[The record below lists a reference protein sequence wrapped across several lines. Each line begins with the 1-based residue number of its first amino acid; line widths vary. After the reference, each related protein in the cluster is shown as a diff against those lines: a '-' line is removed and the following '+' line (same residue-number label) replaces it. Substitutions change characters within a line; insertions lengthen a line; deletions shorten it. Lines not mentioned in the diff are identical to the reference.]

1 MSEAPVL
8 FVLAGPNGAG
18 KSSIGGA
25 FYRSIGRDYFNPDE
39 VTRQI
44 LLSNNSLDPQQANSL
59 AWQLNVRMLREA
71 ITRRTSYAFE
81 TTLGGNTI
89 TALLRQ
95 GIQAGLRLHLW
106 YAGLDSPE
114 RHLARVAARVA
125 RGGHDIPEAKV
136 RERYRSSLLNLI
148 QLAPLTHRLQVFD
161 NSIEAIDA
169 MPEPKLVLAVSAGR
183 IDTPA
188 TLDALRATPDWAQPV
203 VARAFEVFEAPAATR
218 R

>member
-25 FYRSIGRDYFNPDE
+25 FYRSIGREYVNPDE

-44 LLSNNSLDPQQANSL
+44 LSDNASLDPGQANSL

-71 ITRRTSYAFE
+71 ISRRTSYAFE
-81 TTLGGNTI
+81 TTLGGSTI

-95 GIQAGLRLHLW
+95 GVKAGLRLHLW

-148 QLAPLTHRLQVFD
+148 QLLPLTHRLQVYD
-161 NSIEAIDA
+161 NSIEAANA
-169 MPEPKLVLAVSAGR
+169 MPEPKLVLAVNAGR
-183 IDTPA
+183 IDAPA
-188 TLDALRATPDWAQPV
+188 TLDALRSTPEWAQPV
-203 VARAFEVFEAPAATR
+203 VARAFEVFQDR
-218 R
+218 

>member
-8 FVLAGPNGAG
+8 FVPG

-44 LLSNNSLDPQQANSL
+44 LLSNNKLDPQQANSL

-71 ITRRTSYAFE
+71 IGRRTSYAFE

-114 RHLARVAARVA
+114 RHLARIAARVA

-136 RERYRSSLLNLI
+136 RDRSSLLNLI
-148 QLAPLTHRLQVFD
+148 QLIPLAHRLQVYD
-161 NSIEAIDA
+161 NSIEAVDA

-188 TLDALRATPDWAQPV
+188 TLAALRATPDWAKPV
-203 VARAFEVFEAPAATR
+203 VARAERSTNGVCTRAALSLR
-218 R
+218 S

>member
-39 VTRQI
+39 ITQQI
-44 LLSNNSLDPQQANSL
+44 LLSNASLDPQQANSL
-59 AWQLNVRMLREA
+59 AWQLNVRILREA
-71 ITRRTSYAFE
+71 IGRRTSYAFE

-89 TALLRQ
+89 PALLRQ
-95 GIQAGLRLHLW
+95 GVQTGLRLHLW

-148 QLAPLTHRLQVFD
+148 QLIPLTHRLQVYD
-161 NSIEAIDA
+161 NSVEAVEA
-169 MPEPKLVLAVSAGR
+169 MPEPKLVLTVNAGR
-183 IDTPA
+183 IDAPA

-203 VARAFEVFEAPAATR
+203 VAKALDVFEAS
-218 R
+218 

>member
-1 MSEAPVL
+1 ML

-25 FYRSIGRDYFNPDE
+25 FYRSIGREYVNPDE

-44 LLSNNSLDPQQANSL
+44 LSDNASLDPGQANSL

-71 ITRRTSYAFE
+71 ISRRTSYAFE

-95 GIQAGLRLHLW
+95 GVQAGMRLHLW

-136 RERYRSSLLNLI
+136 RERYRSSLWNLI
-148 QLAPLTHRLQVFD
+148 QLLPLTHRLQVYD
-161 NSIEAIDA
+161 NSIEAANA
-169 MPEPKLVLAVSAGR
+169 MPEPKLVLAVNAGR
-183 IDTPA
+183 IDAPA

-203 VARAFEVFEAPAATR
+203 VARAFEVFQGR
-218 R
+218 

>member
-1 MSEAPVL
+1 MSEAPIL

-25 FYRSIGRDYFNPDE
+25 YYRSIGRDYFNPDE

-44 LLSNNSLDPQQANSL
+44 LLCNASLDPQEVNSL

-71 ITRRTSYAFE
+71 ISLRTSYAFE

-95 GIQAGLRLHLW
+95 AVQAGLRLHLW

-114 RHLARVAARVA
+114 RNLCRVAARVA

-136 RERYRSSLLNLI
+136 RERYRSSMLNLI
-148 QLAPLTHRLQVFD
+148 QLVPLTHRLQVFD
-161 NSIEAIDA
+161 NSIEADNA
-169 MPEPKLVLAVSAGR
+169 MPEPKLVLAVNAGR

-188 TLDALRATPDWAQPV
+188 TLDTLRATPDWAKPV
-203 VARAFEVFEAPAATR
+203 VAKAFEVFQG
-218 R
+218 